1 MYTSPN
7 NFILIFLQKP
17 TLCAVRSM
25 VSLVADTLTG
35 HTVAMGAAALGAG
48 SQVGDQASS
57 QLNLNI
63 GSRSAGRRD

>member
-1 MYTSPN
+1 
-7 NFILIFLQKP
+7 
-17 TLCAVRSM
+17 M
-25 VSLVADTLTG
+25 VTLVADTLTG